1 MEKVEQGKGDRDSW
15 RGGLNCKRGRLRVH
29 FNEDEAFEQKPE
41 GGADICGMSILGRV
55 STSRGPRGNGP
66 GVLKTE
72 QRSQPGRSRVSDGET
87 ARG

>member
-15 RGGLNCKRGRLRVH
+15 RGDRNCKRGRLRVR

-41 GGADICGMSILGRV
+41 GGADICGMSLLGRV
-55 STSRGPRGNGP
+55 STIEVPRGNGP
-66 GVLKTE
+66 GGLKTE
-72 QRSQPGRSRVSDGET
+72 QRSHPGRSRVSAGET